1 MESFA
6 TYRETVRKRA
16 EELSVIF
23 PDGFCTIESVANAQK
38 GSTPGVRTH
47 VRVFTAA
54 QAEIDGVAHAV
65 IPEPAVT
72 QEPEVMAPTVEGNE

>member
-23 PDGFCTIESVANAQK
+23 TDGFCTIESVANVQK
-38 GSTPGVRTH
+38 GSTPGIRTQ
-47 VRVFTAA
+47 VRVFKGA
-54 QAEIDGVAHAV
+54 QAEIDGVARVVMPEAV
-65 IPEPAVT
+65 AAV
-72 QEPEVMAPTVEGNE
+72 EVQ